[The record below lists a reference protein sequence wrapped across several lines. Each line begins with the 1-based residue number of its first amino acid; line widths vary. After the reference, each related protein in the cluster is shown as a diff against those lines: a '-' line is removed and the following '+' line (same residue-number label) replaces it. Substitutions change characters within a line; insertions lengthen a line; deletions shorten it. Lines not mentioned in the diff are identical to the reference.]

1 MDAETPPVIT
11 SDERLLAAVAHL
23 FGLLVALIV
32 WATQKEKSL
41 FVRFQSVQAIAFNG
55 IVMLASMALSG
66 CLGVLMVLAMLVGVT
81 FIETQAAPGEMDWL
95 FLIQPLS
102 IFLIFILWMP
112 FSLLLLVIRVVAA
125 WSVFRG
131 KDFRYPVLG
140 RQVEK
145 FLQD

>member
-1 MDAETPPVIT
+1 MDAEAPPVVT

-41 FVRFQSVQAIAFNG
+41 FVRFQAVQAIAFNG

-66 CLGVLMVLAMLVGVT
+66 CLGVLMVLAMVVGVT

-95 FLIQPLS
+95 FLFQPLL
-102 IFLIFILWMP
+102 IFVFFILWMP
-112 FSLLLLVIRVVAA
+112 VSLLLTVVRIVAA

-131 KDFRYPVLG
+131 KDFRYPWLG